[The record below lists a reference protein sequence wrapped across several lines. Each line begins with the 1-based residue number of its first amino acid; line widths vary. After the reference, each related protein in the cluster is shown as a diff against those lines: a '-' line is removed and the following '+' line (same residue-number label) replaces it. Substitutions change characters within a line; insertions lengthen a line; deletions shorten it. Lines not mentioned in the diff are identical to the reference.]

1 MNIRYKE
8 NQFELFGAEA
18 KSDLSQHSSPRVFA
32 AQLILSGENLVI
44 LTICAILVIIFAF
57 SLGIERGKRVALEA
71 SGSVITKAMHHEK
84 NTESNVEKVKEPVG
98 IQQMDST
105 TIAKNVTQAIVE
117 DVVKVAQTGFTIQ
130 VASYKTEKPALR
142 EAENLKKKGYNDV
155 YILNKGQYVILC
167 VGNFPSRDGAQQLTK
182 KLKSNY
188 QDLVLRR
195 L

>member
-8 NQFELFGAEA
+8 NQIELFGAES
-18 KSDLSQHSSPRVFA
+18 KSGASLEASPRVFT
-32 AQLILSGENLVI
+32 AQLILSSENLVI
-44 LTICAILVIIFAF
+44 LTICAILVIIFTF
-57 SLGIERGKRVALEA
+57 SLGIERGKRLALNPQE
-71 SGSVITKAMHHEK
+71 SVITKAMHQEK
-84 NTESNVEKVKEPVG
+84 KSEPVVEKVKEPVG
-98 IQQMDST
+98 VQEMDST
-105 TIAKNVTQAIVE
+105 TIAKNVTQAIVD
-117 DVVKVAQTGFTIQ
+117 DVAKVAQNGFTIQ

-142 EAENLKKKGYNDV
+142 EAENLKKKGYDDV

-167 VGNFPSRDGAQQLTK
+167 VGNFPSKAGAQQLTK